1 MLKEVTLKLPDWA
14 YQYFVD
20 KWPENKRSEDKEFN
34 LEWYVSWKVS
44 EMVSDELE
52 ETRRS
57 TGADKGIVP
66 AQDKTTRR
74 SVHVH
79 P

>member
-1 MLKEVTLKLPDWA
+1 MKEITIKLPDWV
-14 YQYFVD
+14 YQFFND
-20 KWPENKRSEDKEFN
+20 KWPEDRYAKDRELG